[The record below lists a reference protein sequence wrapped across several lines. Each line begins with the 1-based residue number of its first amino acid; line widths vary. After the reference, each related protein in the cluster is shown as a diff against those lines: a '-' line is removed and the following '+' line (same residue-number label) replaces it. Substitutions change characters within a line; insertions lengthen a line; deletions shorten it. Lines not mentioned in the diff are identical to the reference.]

1 MSEWHDSDWA
11 QWLRGL
17 EREAGELAQMT
28 EAFAKWAAEQKVLE
42 RFTEDQAVDLV
53 RAFAAGCMYA
63 LDAQEPRGGPRA

>member
-1 MSEWHDSDWA
+1 MSEWHESDWA

-17 EREAGELAQMT
+17 EREAPELAQMT

-42 RFTEDQAVDLV
+42 RFTEDQAADLV

-63 LDAQEPRGGPRA
+63 LDAQEAS